1 MASKH
6 NLRQK
11 DVSDAM
17 KENMTHLL
25 NRVVTFYQG
34 ELKKKLNRSASP
46 PVSSPGNPP
55 HKRTGT
61 LGRSFVTTAATRVG
75 PIYRLS
81 LGTNVPYANWLEYGA
96 DLPGGQPY
104 FVLFGVPR
112 FVSRNHRLADKLP
125 KTKASKL
132 AARPFFV
139 PTFLDK
145 ELRGR
150 VDREIA
156 KVENRVRKSL
166 ANKIKGIA

>member
-11 DVSDAM
+11 DISAAIQSEM
-17 KENMTHLL
+17 ATLL
-25 NRVVTFYQG
+25 NRVVTFYQA
-34 ELKKKLNRSASP
+34 EVKKKINAAASP
-46 PVSSPGNPP
+46 PPSAPGSPP

-61 LGRSFVTTAATRVG
+61 LGRSFVTTPTVRVG
-75 PIYRLS
+75 KTWSLS
-81 LGTNVPYANWLEYGA
+81 LGTNVPYASWLEYGA

-104 FVLFGVPR
+104 FILFGVPR

-139 PTFLDK
+139 PTFTDLEK
-145 ELRGR
+145 RKR
-150 VDREIA
+150 VDREI
-156 KVENRVRKSL
+156 KKTEKR
-166 ANKIKGIA
+166 IKAAIKNMTKEPS

>member
-25 NRVVTFYQG
+25 NRVVTFYQV

-81 LGTNVPYANWLEYGA
+81 LGTNVPYATGLNMA
-96 DLPGGQPY
+96 QISRRSAVFCSVRRSSFHISQPSTRRQA
-104 FVLFGVPR
+104 P
-112 FVSRNHRLADKLP
+112 
-125 KTKASKL
+125 
-132 AARPFFV
+132 
-139 PTFLDK
+139 
-145 ELRGR
+145 
-150 VDREIA
+150 
-156 KVENRVRKSL
+156 ENQ
-166 ANKIKGIA
+166 G